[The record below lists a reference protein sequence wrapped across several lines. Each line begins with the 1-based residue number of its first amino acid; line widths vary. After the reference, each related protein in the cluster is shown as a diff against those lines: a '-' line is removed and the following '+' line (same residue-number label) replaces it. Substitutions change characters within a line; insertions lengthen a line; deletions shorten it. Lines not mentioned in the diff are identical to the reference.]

1 MTTIYLIRHSV
12 RFDNKLITK
21 YNTSQSELIK
31 SEKNI
36 LSIEGEE
43 RARLLSE
50 DPELDNIDYVY
61 VSNCVRTLGT
71 AKYLMSKQRLD
82 CILDERLDERRV
94 GIPNSSSISDWF
106 SRQFKDPD
114 FKTEGGE
121 SQRDVVKRVNEV
133 IDDILENKKE
143 KRIAIFAHGYAILFY
158 LLQYCKLVS
167 IDEERNIHLTYKGKD
182 ILNGQINA
190 PEVFKLTFNNQK
202 ISSIE
207 RIVIPSLI

>member
-12 RFDNKLITK
+12 RFDNDLITK
-21 YNTSQSELIK
+21 YNTTQSDLIK

-50 DPELDNIDYVY
+50 AEELNNIDYVY

-71 AKYLMSKQRLD
+71 AKYLMSKQRLN
-82 CILDERLDERRV
+82 CFLDERLDERRV
-94 GIPNSSSISDWF
+94 GIPNSSKFTDWF

-114 FKTEGGE
+114 YKTEGGE

-133 IDDILENKKE
+133 IDDIIENKKD
-143 KRIAIFAHGYAILFY
+143 KRIAIFSHGYAILFF

-167 IDEERNIHLTYKGKD
+167 VDEERNIHMKYHNKNIMKGK
-182 ILNGQINA
+182 INA
-190 PEVFKLTFNNQK
+190 PEVFKLEYEDKK
-202 ISSIE
+202 IVNIE
-207 RIVIPSLI
+207 RIIIPSLN